1 MYGTVDK
8 ICPPPRRPSSVFRRR
23 ESGTPSAAPQSIRPA
38 APVQED
44 SWLADAEHRIRG
56 FAELPD
62 DWDSYGGGPVPKSV
76 LEAAVAIAAIMS
88 DIGFSRPDVG
98 PQSSGGVLLEW
109 HHAGR
114 TLTVDIDIAGGLS
127 PDRGFSFAYESPGER
142 EIEGDLEDFTGLLM
156 RMQSSCDIAP
166 LLPPDRR
173 SRRNAPRRHCL
184 SAVTPGRESAFVAD
198 P

>member
-1 MYGTVDK
+1 MPDTT
-8 ICPPPRRPSSVFRRR
+8 CPPSRRPRSVFGRR
-23 ESGTPSAAPQSIRPA
+23 ESGTPSTAPQSIRPA

-44 SWLADAEHRIRG
+44 SWLADVEHRIRG

-62 DWDSYGGGPVPKSV
+62 DRDSYGAGPVPKSV
-76 LEAAVAIAAIMS
+76 VEAAVAIAAIMS

-142 EIEGDLEDFTGLLM
+142 EIEGDLEDFTGLLGAAW
-156 RMQSSCDIAP
+156 RSFASEGCREGIDREREEREVR
-166 LLPPDRR
+166 LREVGFEEPD
-173 SRRNAPRRHCL
+173 
-184 SAVTPGRESAFVAD
+184 E
-198 P
+198 